1 MRFMMMIKS
10 NAQAEAGALPD
21 EKLLSEMGNYN
32 NELIAAGALL
42 AGEGIHPTSRGARV
56 RLAGKELTVTD
67 GPFPE
72 AKELIGGFWII
83 QVKSRAEAIEW
94 ARRVP
99 GAEGEIELRQLF
111 ELSDFPAD
119 PTEQPDGW
127 RSQEQIFRDD
137 AASPAAPPARK
148 PGTTRFMI
156 VLKGG
161 AKTESNALPSPKV
174 LAEMGALMGGLAQSG
189 ALLSGEGLKP
199 SSAGA
204 RVKLSGAARTV
215 IDGPFT
221 EAKELVAGYL
231 IIQIESK
238 AEAIE
243 VAKRWLRIHVEGL
256 GLTAGQIDVRPLLEL
271 SDFPV
276 DPAEKADGW
285 RAQEERF
292 RERTGQ

>member
-21 EKLLSEMGNYN
+21 EKLLSEMGKYN
-32 NELIAAGALL
+32 DELVAAGALL

-56 RLAGKELTVTD
+56 RLAGKEFSVTD
-67 GPFPE
+67 GPFTE

-83 QVKSRAEAIEW
+83 QVKSKAEAIEW

-99 GAEGEIELRQLF
+99 GDEGEIELRPLF

-127 RSQEQIFRDD
+127 RSQEQIFRDA
-137 AASPAAPPARK
+137 AASPATPPARK

-156 VLKGG
+156 TLKRD
-161 AKTESNALPSPKV
+161 AKTETDELPSPKV
-174 LAEMGALMGGLAQSG
+174 LAEMGALMGGLAHSG
-189 ALLSGEGLKP
+189 ALLAGEGLKP

-204 RVKLSGAARTV
+204 RVKLSGAARAV
-215 IDGPFT
+215 VDGPFT

-231 IIQIESK
+231 IVQVKSK
-238 AEAIE
+238 ADAIE
-243 VAKRWLRIHVEGL
+243 LAKRWLWIHVEGL
-256 GLTAGQIDVRPLLEL
+256 ALEAGQMDVRPLFEL

-285 RAQEERF
+285 RAQEQLF